1 MSLKCEYTESVWME
15 ISLKD
20 DPVSPNYIWIE
31 FSDLLIRFLKELN
44 VVSFT
49 GELVA
54 DFDMQRE
61 LRKRIS
67 QFFCDE
73 AEVIYIPAGRSMITL
88 LSTQLSYIYSSMVD
102 SQRRNIDYCT
112 QSYLERILQLKPHFH
127 VGLSELVKN
136 KKELTDQRINM
147 ELLDHALELVKQI
160 LKGKYR
166 QAIVVSRDDRQS
178 REHWAINPERK
189 YDLRHYRLDNS
200 PKPLVQFFEDLDIWK
215 KSDMRL
221 LKEN

>member
-1 MSLKCEYTESVWME
+1 MKHDY
-15 ISLKD
+15 
-20 DPVSPNYIWIE
+20 
-31 FSDLLIRFLKELN
+31 
-44 VVSFT
+44 FT
-49 GELVA
+49 
-54 DFDMQRE
+54 R
-61 LRKRIS
+61 
-67 QFFCDE
+67 
-73 AEVIYIPAGRSMITL
+73 
-88 LSTQLSYIYSSMVD
+88 TQLSYIYSSMDD

-160 LKGKYR
+160 LKGEYR